1 MSAEIPMPGIEK
13 LGETFRATGR
23 YVWALYYLIMLAAIV
38 YVYRLKVNTRYK
50 SAAILI
56 CLAFQAYD
64 ISPLFDRQYITH
76 KEYQAPLSKTNW
88 DYLIQNVDKII
99 MYPPYERNYDHHG
112 DFMYFAHEAF
122 LNKKAI
128 TAGHLAR
135 FDEQVRKDYDAYLNQ
150 LIDNDE
156 LEKEGKFFIVT
167 TREYMAKFD
176 ALVEKGS
183 VKILNMDNYIVLI
196 PKHMTALQAYVQENQ
211 SDQAFQKPVEESLES
226 FFIRHQY
233 HTVIMVAKDEA
244 SRHLCEQAKSLL
256 REAGS
261 KIDDLKYRGS
271 YVGILHKR
279 KMAYENIGNE
289 KFIGRLFNQGHW
301 EKHFIFKK
309 EMYIES
315 SGIENGNTA
324 KIHIEGRDYSLRER
338 GLNIIVVND
347 EFEVL
352 ETTVFDT
359 FEKCSHL
366 ALPNLF

>member
-38 YVYRLKVNTRYK
+38 YVYRLKVNTRFK
-50 SAAILI
+50 CAAIFI

-76 KEYQAPLSKTNW
+76 KEYKAPLSKTNW
-88 DYLIQNVDKII
+88 DYLIQKVDKII

-135 FDEQVRKDYDAYLNQ
+135 FDEQVRKDYIAYLNQ
-150 LIDNDE
+150 LIDNDQ

-167 TREYMAKFD
+167 TREHMAKFD
-176 ALVEKGS
+176 DLVKKGA

-196 PKHMTALQAYVQENQ
+196 PKHMKELQTYVQDHQ
-211 SDQAFQKPVEESLES
+211 SDQAYQQSVEETLDS
-226 FFIRHQY
+226 FLIRHQY

-244 SRHLCEQAKSLL
+244 SKNLCEEAKVIL
-256 REAGS
+256 RDAGS
-261 KIDDLKYRGS
+261 NIDSLKYRGS
-271 YVGILHKR
+271 YIGILHKR
-279 KMAYENIGNE
+279 KMAYENIGN
-289 KFIGRLFNQGHW
+289 KNFIGRTFNQGHH

-309 EMYIES
+309 EMYLES
-315 SGIENGNTA
+315 SGMDFGNTA
-324 KIHIEGRDYSLRER
+324 KIHIEGRDYSLRQR
-338 GLNIIVVND
+338 GLNVVVLDD

-352 ETTVFDT
+352 ETTFFDT
-359 FEKCSHL
+359 FEKCSNVVF
-366 ALPNLF
+366 PNLF